1 MANKDLSAGDTDMR
15 DKGVSL
21 AEFTRRA
28 FQVEG
33 AASTDT
39 LRGMRE
45 DQRLGRARSRGE
57 FCKPK

>member
-1 MANKDLSAGDTDMR
+1 MR

-21 AEFTRRA
+21 AEFTGRA

-39 LRGMRE
+39 LGGMRE
-45 DQRLGRARSRGE
+45 DQRLGRARSRRVL
-57 FCKPK
+57 